1 PATMKNQQL
10 LKSFFDSLDGLC
22 VLNFLQNI
30 LNEIQRADLQLQRTY
45 TTAIDLHRII
55 DGLIRKLQQR
65 LRDKYFGNRT
75 HEILR
80 QLQEIDAN
88 KAEEFKESFE
98 LFIKTVIEYI
108 KSYYDDSTRQFY
120 EKLSFFS
127 YQSLEF
133 LAWER
138 LIDVVNLIKVNDLNK
153 DELYSEYCELR
164 VLYDNLIKKDV
175 KLSDQIKLYISSKKD
190 YDLISTIDRS
200 DSVHD
205 NDEDDDDIAL
215 VHKNQQYDEHVR
227 SDHFWSYLLNINPK
241 STPNMK
247 KSICYIFS
255 IPCTNAYVE
264 TIFSH
269 IKHAWSDY
277 RNHMDIELVDAELK
291 IRVNSDYPCAYMYK
305 HLLSQPDVLTK
316 IRTNEKYQQ
325 TKRRNTE

>member
-1 PATMKNQQL
+1 
-10 LKSFFDSLDGLC
+10 
-22 VLNFLQNI
+22 
-30 LNEIQRADLQLQRTY
+30 
-45 TTAIDLHRII
+45 
-55 DGLIRKLQQR
+55 
-65 LRDKYFGNRT
+65 
-75 HEILR
+75 
-80 QLQEIDAN
+80 
-88 KAEEFKESFE
+88 
-98 LFIKTVIEYI
+98 
-108 KSYYDDSTRQFY
+108 
-120 EKLSFFS
+120 
-127 YQSLEF
+127 
-133 LAWER
+133 
-138 LIDVVNLIKVNDLNK
+138 NDLNK

-190 YDLISTIDRS
+190 YDPISTIDRAH
-200 DSVHD
+200 SVHD

-247 KSICYIFS
+247 K
-255 IPCTNAYVE
+255 N
-264 TIFSH
+264 H

>member
-1 PATMKNQQL
+1 
-10 LKSFFDSLDGLC
+10 
-22 VLNFLQNI
+22 
-30 LNEIQRADLQLQRTY
+30 
-45 TTAIDLHRII
+45 
-55 DGLIRKLQQR
+55 
-65 LRDKYFGNRT
+65 
-75 HEILR
+75 
-80 QLQEIDAN
+80 
-88 KAEEFKESFE
+88 
-98 LFIKTVIEYI
+98 
-108 KSYYDDSTRQFY
+108 
-120 EKLSFFS
+120 
-127 YQSLEF
+127 
-133 LAWER
+133 
-138 LIDVVNLIKVNDLNK
+138 K

-190 YDLISTIDRS
+190 YDPISTIDRS

>member
-1 PATMKNQQL
+1 
-10 LKSFFDSLDGLC
+10 
-22 VLNFLQNI
+22 QNI

-108 KSYYDDSTRQFY
+108 KSYYDD
-120 EKLSFFS
+120 
-127 YQSLEF
+127 
-133 LAWER
+133 
-138 LIDVVNLIKVNDLNK
+138 N
-153 DELYSEYCELR
+153 
-164 VLYDNLIKKDV
+164 V